1 MDMFETTGK
10 KQTVTVRPSIAALFL
25 TACISTLGA
34 LTVLSAQPRAG
45 LAEPPYPEA
54 LDAAA
59 VVESKIEDLS
69 REALL
74 VGNGDLNGLLYE
86 RNGALCL
93 RISKNDIWDAR
104 VDTSKDPQML
114 KVNVTNHTWTGG
126 GHNPSYDMPY
136 PTPRTA
142 ALLNIGLPGEG
153 AWRCIRAEGQVNE
166 WLLNDKTGHM
176 CIEGAAG
183 VSAGYR
189 WTIASSHSNSF
200 TQLKFKITGT
210 PGAQYYVNVFD
221 EGEHEFVASG
231 WRNTPALETEVEFP
245 LNKRVSAIELFVM
258 SKDGGRAENRI
269 SQISLTGGHKPLLL
283 PAGRV
288 QRQEGQARLDLR
300 RAVATAN
307 GTVLRALADRN
318 VFLLETDQDISLE
331 EIVASYLPRA
341 ELGETGPVKWL
352 HMKMPGDA
360 DYAGMEYSVA
370 VACKGSRK
378 AVALVTSWD
387 TKEPVR
393 DAAIRLA
400 AATVAAEPAGLIAT
414 HEAAWQTFWAASGVA
429 LDDPDFQNWWYRMA
443 YWLRCSSKPGAMPVG
458 LYTGSAS
465 DAPGWHG
472 DYHHNYNAW
481 QVFWTAFNINH
492 PELAE
497 PWVRYMNDL
506 LPRLKWL
513 AKTTYD
519 CEGACVNISS
529 FAFEPAPLT
538 CTSKNNRQVAML
550 PWGYTLGMM
559 GMSAQVLWYRHLY
572 QPDRS
577 ALAKNI
583 YPVVRETALFYCSFI
598 EKCLR
603 DAEGKA
609 KVGPSYSPEHG
620 SFGVDNVPFDL
631 AYARYSLKAGIAA
644 AGELACD
651 QELVP
656 RFRKALARLPA
667 YPTAPDKEGK
677 PVVVDWTGCTFRQI
691 GEHNIT
697 VPAVP
702 VFPGDHV
709 TWFSSDAEKELFRNT
724 LRQTRHRGLNS
735 TIMLSVAKARLSMPE
750 ACDDLRNYYKPLA
763 QPNGLFIVPDCGY
776 YLVESVGLASAIGEF
791 LLQSVD
797 NVIRVFPCWPKEK
810 DASFYKLRAQGGFL
824 VTAEQK
830 AGKIA
835 KLEIISTIGG
845 KMRLLNPWTG
855 KIDELETKPNQ
866 TIKVNP

>member
-1 MDMFETTGK
+1 MVDTLK
-10 KQTVTVRPSIAALFL
+10 KSIVITLLLPMAVGADIPYPAALEAADIHE
-25 TACISTLGA
+25 TS
-34 LTVLSAQPRAG
+34 LS
-45 LAEPPYPEA
+45 
-54 LDAAA
+54 
-59 VVESKIEDLS
+59 DLS

-86 RNGALCL
+86 RNGSLCL

-104 VDTSKDPQML
+104 VDTSQDPQML

-126 GHNPSYDMPY
+126 GHNPSYDKPY

-142 ALLNIGLPGEG
+142 AIVNIGMLGEG
-153 AWRCIRAEGQVNE
+153 AWRCIRAEGKVNE
-166 WLLNDKTGHM
+166 WVLNDKVGHM

-189 WTIASSHSNSF
+189 WNIAASKTNIF
-200 TQLKFKITGT
+200 THLKFKTTGT

-221 EGEHEFVASG
+221 QQGHEFVASG
-231 WRNTPALETEVEFP
+231 WRDTPGIETEIEFSLNRRISAVE
-245 LNKRVSAIELFVM
+245 LYVRAKTDM
-258 SKDGGRAENRI
+258 RAENRI
-269 SQISLTGGHKPLLL
+269 SQITLCGDGQPLAI
-283 PAGRV
+283 PAGLV
-288 QRQEGQARLDLR
+288 KRQEVQARLDLR
-300 RAVATAN
+300 RAVATAHS
-307 GTVLRALADRN
+307 TVLRALTDRN
-318 VFLLETDQDISLE
+318 VFLIETDQDVSLE
-331 EIVASYLPRA
+331 EIVANYLPRA
-341 ELGETGPVKWL
+341 QLGETGGVKWL

-370 VACKGSRK
+370 VARKGSLK
-378 AVALVTSWD
+378 AVALVTSRD
-387 TKEPVR
+387 TKENVR

-400 AATVAAEPAGLIAT
+400 SITVAADPTVLIAS
-414 HEAAWQTFWAASGVA
+414 HEAAWQQFWSASGVA
-429 LDDPDFQNWWYRMA
+429 LGDPEFQNWWYRMV
-443 YWLRCSSKPGAMPVG
+443 YWLRCSINPGAMPVG

-529 FAFEPAPLT
+529 FAFESDPLT

-559 GMSAQVLWYRHLY
+559 GMSAQVLWYCHLY
-572 QPDRS
+572 QPERS
-577 ALAKNI
+577 TLAKNI
-583 YPVVRETALFYCSFI
+583 YPVVRETALFYSSFL
-598 EKCLR
+598 EKCPR
-603 DAEGKA
+603 DTEGKA

-620 SFGVDNVPFDL
+620 GFGVDNVPFDL

-651 QELVP
+651 QDLAL
-656 RFRKALARLPA
+656 RFRKALEFLPD
-667 YPTAPDKEGK
+667 YPTAPDKAGK
-677 PVVVDWTGCTFRQI
+677 PVVVDWTGCKFGQI

-697 VPAVP
+697 VPDVP

-709 TWFSSDAEKELFRNT
+709 TWFSSESEKALFRNT

-750 ACDDLRNYYKPLA
+750 ACDELRNYYKPLA
-763 QPNGLFIVPDCGY
+763 QPNGFFFVPACGF
-776 YLVESVGLASAIGEF
+776 YLVESLGLASAIGEF
-791 LLQSVD
+791 LMQSVD
-797 NVIRVFPCWPKEK
+797 NVIRVFPCWPKGK
-810 DASFYKLRAQGGFL
+810 DASFTSLRAQGGFL
-824 VTAEQK
+824 VSAEQK
-830 AGKIA
+830 GGQVT
-835 KLEIISTIGG
+835 KLEIVSTVGG
-845 KMRLLNPWTG
+845 PVRVLNPWTG
-855 KIDELETKPNQ
+855 KIVERATKPAERIMI
-866 TIKVNP
+866 TP

>member
-1 MDMFETTGK
+1 MVYTLK
-10 KQTVTVRPSIAALFL
+10 KSIV
-25 TACISTLGA
+25 ITL
-34 LTVLSAQPRAG
+34 LLP
-45 LAEPPYPEA
+45 LAVEADIPYPEA
-54 LDAAA
+54 LEAASINEA
-59 VVESKIEDLS
+59 SLSDLS

-74 VGNGDLNGLLYE
+74 VGNGDLNGLFYE
-86 RNGALCL
+86 RDGSLCL

-126 GHNPSYDMPY
+126 GHNPSYDKPY

-142 ALLNIGLPGEG
+142 AIINIGSPGKG
-153 AWRCIRAEGQVNE
+153 AWRCIRAEGKVNE
-166 WLLNDKTGHM
+166 WLLADKTGHM

-189 WTIASSHSNSF
+189 WNMASSQTNVVVS
-200 TQLKFKITGT
+200 LKFKINGT

-221 EGEHEFVASG
+221 QQGHEFIASG
-231 WRNTPALETEVEFP
+231 WRDTPAMETEIAFP
-245 LNKRVSAIELFVM
+245 LNKRVSAIELYVM
-258 SKDGGRAENRI
+258 VKAGVRAENRI
-269 SQISLTGGHKPLLL
+269 SQITLTGGHQPLVI
-283 PAGRV
+283 PAGMV
-288 QRQEGQARLDLR
+288 KRQEGQASLDLR

-307 GTVLRALADRN
+307 STVVRALTDRN
-318 VFLLETDQDISLE
+318 VFLIETDQDVSLE
-331 EIVASYLPRA
+331 EIKAGYLPA
-341 ELGETGPVKWL
+341 AQLGETGGIKWL
-352 HMKMPGDA
+352 HMKMPGDV
-360 DYAGMEYSVA
+360 DYAGMEYAVA
-370 VACKGSRK
+370 VGSKGARK

-387 TKEPVR
+387 TKENVR
-393 DAAIRLA
+393 DAAIQLA
-400 AATVAAEPAGLIAT
+400 ATTVEADPAMFIAA
-414 HEAAWQTFWAASGVA
+414 HEAEWQKFWSASGVA
-429 LDDPDFQNWWYRMA
+429 LDDPEFQNWWYRMV

-481 QVFWTAFNINH
+481 QVFWAAFNINH

-513 AKTTYD
+513 AKATYD

-529 FAFEPAPLT
+529 FAFELDPLK

-559 GMSAQVLWYRHLY
+559 GMSAQVLWYCHLY

-583 YPVVRETALFYCSFI
+583 YPVVRETALFYSSFL
-598 EKCLR
+598 EKCPR
-603 DAEGKA
+603 DKIGKA

-620 SFGVDNVPFDL
+620 GFGVDNVPFDL

-644 AGELACD
+644 TEELGCD

-656 RFRKALARLPA
+656 RFRKALELLPD
-667 YPTAPDKEGK
+667 YPTAPDKENK
-677 PVVVDWTGCTFRQI
+677 PVVVDWTGCAFRQI

-697 VPAVP
+697 VPDVP

-709 TWFSSDAEKELFRNT
+709 TWFSLESEKELFRNT

-750 ACDDLRNYYKPLA
+750 ACDELRNYYKPLA
-763 QPNGLFIVPDCGY
+763 QPNGFFFVPECGF

-791 LLQSVD
+791 MLQSVD

-810 DASFYKLRAQGGFL
+810 DACFTSLRAQGGFL
-824 VTAEQK
+824 VSAEQK
-830 AGKIA
+830 GGRVT
-835 KLEIISTIGG
+835 KLEIVSTVGG
-845 KMRLLNPWTG
+845 PLRVLNP
-855 KIDELETKPNQ
+855 
-866 TIKVNP
+866 